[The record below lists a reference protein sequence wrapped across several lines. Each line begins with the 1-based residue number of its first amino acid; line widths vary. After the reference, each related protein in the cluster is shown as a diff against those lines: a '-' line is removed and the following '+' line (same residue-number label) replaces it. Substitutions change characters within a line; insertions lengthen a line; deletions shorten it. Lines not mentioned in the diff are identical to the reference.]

1 MCSFGEVE
9 NGKWYHYCGGAIV
22 SENVIVTA
30 AHCFFKG
37 GYIRT
42 TQIRTGDQNLIDTS
56 DDDLVRTYE
65 VSNIIKH
72 PEYRAGYAKNDLAIV
87 YTKTP
92 IDFNANTNRISVPAI
107 NDPIRD
113 PSRNYSSRFIGY
125 GWYDDT
131 LTASDALREADF
143 TLFIGSY
150 CEPLFHHAGI
160 RHNLVNT
167 QTLMCAGTDVSKIL
181 Y

>member
-1 MCSFGEVE
+1 MCSFGELV

-42 TQIRTGDQNLIDTS
+42 TQIRTGDQNFIDTS

-65 VSNIIKH
+65 VSSIIKH

-92 IDFNANTNRISVPAI
+92 IEFNARTNQISLPHQTFLTYIWITILAMPNANGNTITVV
-107 NDPIRD
+107 
-113 PSRNYSSRFIGY
+113 
-125 GWYDDT
+125 T
-131 LTASDALREADF
+131 T
-143 TLFIGSY
+143 
-150 CEPLFHHAGI
+150 
-160 RHNLVNT
+160 
-167 QTLMCAGTDVSKIL
+167 
-181 Y
+181 